1 MLDWNYINSYNFSN
15 IKLDNNSN
23 QCITNFIDNVI
34 SKQKIVIALLGPIII
49 GFNYKN
55 EKVRKNSED
64 KKIYNTISRLIV
76 NNFLQKNNNAQN
88 IIIKAHS
95 FSSFYSFT
103 KRIVKE
109 IERFNIQRQSI
120 KNNQIQYNYINKEI
134 IGNILFLYNLLY
146 SSIDDIPNSN
156 YKITLYFSQKDNSIK
171 VESIEHFGLNPM
183 QMNLN
188 IFYFPDKNKAREGFF
203 FF

>member
-109 IERFNIQRQSI
+109 IERF
-120 KNNQIQYNYINKEI
+120 KKERESE
-134 IGNILFLYNLLY
+134 LSLE
-146 SSIDDIPNSN
+146 SEEVEEE
-156 YKITLYFSQKDNSIK
+156 K
-171 VESIEHFGLNPM
+171 VEEEEEEIMKQSEIDELL
-183 QMNLN
+183 QQQE
-188 IFYFPDKNKAREGFF
+188 EGRSR
-203 FF
+203 

>member
-134 IGNILFLYNLLY
+134 IGNILFLYNY
-146 SSIDDIPNSN
+146 HVYFDIIP
-156 YKITLYFSQKDNSIK
+156 
-171 VESIEHFGLNPM
+171 
-183 QMNLN
+183 
-188 IFYFPDKNKAREGFF
+188 
-203 FF
+203 